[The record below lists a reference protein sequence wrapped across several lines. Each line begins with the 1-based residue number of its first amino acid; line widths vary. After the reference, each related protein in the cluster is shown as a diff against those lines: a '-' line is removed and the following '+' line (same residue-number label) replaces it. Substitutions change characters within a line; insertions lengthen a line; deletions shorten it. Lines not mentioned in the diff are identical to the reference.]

1 MLPILLFLTFA
12 IQELPFG
19 FDLQKSAEQKLV
31 TAPEKSLQSIFAS
44 FESRLLLSLEANNSL
59 FEELE
64 LSPRQQRKIL
74 SLRSEA
80 LANEESQ
87 ETLRAKILN
96 EALDEDSKLRLRFLA
111 VKLSVK
117 QEERIKSLEFHP
129 LELPIIF
136 YSNSDPRPKDLNEI
150 RSGMKRP
157 ISEFQLFRDSE
168 SRKAFDEIVSSLST
182 SKKKKL
188 ANLIGNHEFK
198 IQLEESCESIEEA
211 RSVIVRQL
219 IESRSVAESLELI
232 EDQQQKLE
240 VLLRNA
246 QQDPEFLEL
255 EESFDMLEKILHP
268 GLDPSYNEDLNRQ
281 MDKVVARIT
290 ADCASKLEKILLP
303 HQQQALSH
311 IAVRAFFRQ
320 ENIELF
326 EWPLAL
332 REDLELADSETKLI
346 ETKTKAVRE
355 KFDSVVG
362 EEFSRS
368 RDSIIQLFPEESRN
382 EIQLFLEY
390 FGGDFGLEDLN
401 IKRQRTPSA

>member
-1 MLPILLFLTFA
+1 
-12 IQELPFG
+12 
-19 FDLQKSAEQKLV
+19 
-31 TAPEKSLQSIFAS
+31 
-44 FESRLLLSLEANNSL
+44 
-59 FEELE
+59 
-64 LSPRQQRKIL
+64 
-74 SLRSEA
+74 
-80 LANEESQ
+80 
-87 ETLRAKILN
+87 
-96 EALDEDSKLRLRFLA
+96 
-111 VKLSVK
+111 
-117 QEERIKSLEFHP
+117 
-129 LELPIIF
+129 
-136 YSNSDPRPKDLNEI
+136 
-150 RSGMKRP
+150 
-157 ISEFQLFRDSE
+157 
-168 SRKAFDEIVSSLST
+168 
-182 SKKKKL
+182 
-188 ANLIGNHEFK
+188 
-198 IQLEESCESIEEA
+198 
-211 RSVIVRQL
+211 
-219 IESRSVAESLELI
+219 
-232 EDQQQKLE
+232 
-240 VLLRNA
+240 
-246 QQDPEFLEL
+246 
-255 EESFDMLEKILHP
+255 
-268 GLDPSYNEDLNRQ
+268 

-311 IAVRAFFRQ
+311 IAVRAFLRQ